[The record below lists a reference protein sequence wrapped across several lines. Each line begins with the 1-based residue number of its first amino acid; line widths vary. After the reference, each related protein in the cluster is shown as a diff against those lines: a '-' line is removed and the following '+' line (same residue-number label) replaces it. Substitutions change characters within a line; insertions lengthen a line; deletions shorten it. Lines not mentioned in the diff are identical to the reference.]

1 MSCHCPL
8 QGFACREPVWASYVE
23 LIDCY
28 LLLLAL
34 ARWYLLKREM
44 PAIVYLLPATHFT
57 STALSSFTT
66 CIFFPNMCYYYIF
79 TYFPQIFEQLK
90 F

>member
-28 LLLLAL
+28 LLVLAL

-44 PAIVYLLPATHFT
+44 PAIVYLLPPRHFA
-57 STALSSFTT
+57 STALSSFIG
-66 CIFFPNMCYYYIF
+66 IFS
-79 TYFPQIFEQLK
+79 TALGAVL
-90 F
+90 